1 MTKIKKVRKKSFSL
15 TKEYK
20 QSWEYV
26 KESKKFI
33 YVIITAFFLF
43 ALIGFFIPAPQII
56 QERIM
61 DFIKE
66 LIGQTK
72 DMSQFDLINFI
83 ISNNVKSTFFG
94 VIFGAFFGIFPLV
107 GAIVNG
113 YLLGFVSLLSV
124 NDGGIL
130 TLWKIFP
137 HGIFELPAVFI
148 SLGLGLKMGTF
159 AFKKKKL
166 YFFRNCLINSLK
178 AFLLIIVPLL
188 VLAGIIEGTL
198 MFLVK

>member
-1 MTKIKKVRKKSFSL
+1 MAKKISKKSFNL
-15 TKEYK
+15 KKEYE
-20 QSWEYV
+20 QSWQYV
-26 KESKKFI
+26 KDSKKFI
-33 YVIITAFFLF
+33 YTIIGIFFLF
-43 ALIGFFIPAPQII
+43 TFIGFFIPAPQII

-72 DMSQFDLINFI
+72 DMSQFDLISFI

-94 VIFGAFFGIFPLV
+94 IIFGAFFGIFSLV
-107 GAIVNG
+107 GAITNG
-113 YLLGFVSLLSV
+113 YLLGFVSFLSV

-148 SLGLGLKMGTF
+148 SLGLGLKIGTF
-159 AFKKKKL
+159 AFQKKKL
-166 YFFRNCLINSLK
+166 YSFRNYLINSLK
-178 AFLLIIVPLL
+178 VFLLVIVPLL
-188 VLAGIIEGTL
+188 VIAGIIEGTL
-198 MFLVK
+198 MILVR

>member
-1 MTKIKKVRKKSFSL
+1 MAKKISKKSFNL
-15 TKEYK
+15 KKEYK
-20 QSWEYV
+20 QSWQYV
-26 KESKKFI
+26 KDSKKFI
-33 YVIITAFFLF
+33 YTIIGIFFLF
-43 ALIGFFIPAPQII
+43 TFIGFFIPAPQII

-72 DMSQFDLINFI
+72 DMSQFDLISFI

-94 VIFGAFFGIFPLV
+94 IIFGAFFGIFSLV
-107 GAIVNG
+107 GAITNG
-113 YLLGFVSLLSV
+113 YLLGFVSFLSV

-148 SLGLGLKMGTF
+148 SLGLGLKIGTF
-159 AFKKKKL
+159 AFQKKKL
-166 YFFRNCLINSLK
+166 YSFRNYLINSLK
-178 AFLLIIVPLL
+178 VFLLVIVPLL
-188 VLAGIIEGTL
+188 VIAGIIEGTL
-198 MFLVK
+198 MILVR